1 MRSPARSDLPPVVS
15 RLAHIVHYHGH
26 TMRSLA
32 AALRVS
38 VRGLQMWASGCESR
52 KLTADAVATWL
63 GCDPV
68 DVEACRGL
76 SPRLRAVLQDA
87 RPEATKA
94 GAVSHLTFP
103 GYIERHAM
111 AAALGAELGWDLHHI
126 PPPGAVGHPAHVWAK
141 THDAAWRHIHGATA
155 PTCKE

>member
-1 MRSPARSDLPPVVS
+1 MRRPAHVPSGLA
-15 RLAHIVHYHGH
+15 RLAQRHGH
-26 TMRSLA
+26 TLGSLA
-32 AALRVS
+32 ASVCVS
-38 VRGLQMWASGCESR
+38 LRGLQLWASGCPSR
-52 KLTADAVATWL
+52 KVTADAVATWL
-63 GCDPV
+63 GCEPSE
-68 DVEACRGL
+68 VEACRGL
-76 SPRLRAVLQDA
+76 SPRLRAIVKEA
-87 RPEATKA
+87 RPSVMRA

-111 AAALGAELGWDLHHI
+111 AAALGAEFGWDLHHI